1 MEQDNEKINVKHTSH
16 SPSQALLSS
25 LQWHRKTENGVY
37 GQFFT
42 LFLLLIKERS
52 LLLQGRVPPTEDS
65 SL

>member
-1 MEQDNEKINVKHTSH
+1 MRSKINVKHTSLP
-16 SPSQALLSS
+16 PSQALLSS
-25 LQWHRKTENGVY
+25 LQWHRKTGNGVY

-52 LLLQGRVPPTEDS
+52 LLLQGRVSPTEDS